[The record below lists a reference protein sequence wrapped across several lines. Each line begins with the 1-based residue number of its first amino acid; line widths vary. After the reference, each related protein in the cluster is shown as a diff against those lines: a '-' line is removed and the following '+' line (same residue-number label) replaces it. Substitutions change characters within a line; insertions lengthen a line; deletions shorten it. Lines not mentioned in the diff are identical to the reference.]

1 MNTFAEQF
9 QDFMEYSLSIDR
21 KMERLEELQR
31 TAGDAP
37 IPDFQSIRGGGG
49 SGISDRTGRTAALI
63 EDMQDEIKRM
73 TQRETEER
81 KRLDDLLYTK
91 VSGRWLLSPD
101 ERVVIQ
107 MFYFD
112 RLRIGRIAEVLCL
125 SDRGCRNLKQRGL
138 EKLESISDCIEA

>member
-1 MNTFAEQF
+1 MNTIAEQF

-21 KMERLEELQR
+21 KIERLEELQR

-37 IPDFQSIRGGGG
+37 ISDFESIRGGGG
-49 SGISDRTGRTAALI
+49 VASDRTGRTAAVL

-112 RLRIGRIAEVLCL
+112 RLRIGRIADVLCL